1 MPKPA
6 KSPAKTFDAVLQPS
20 GDKLNWVIIRV
31 AFDVQKVWGTR
42 GQLKVKGEINGFA
55 FRTSLFP
62 DGKGNHIMMVNKKM
76 QRGGAARPGGK
87 ARFRLEP
94 DTAERVATVPPELKR
109 VLKQSKPLERYF
121 NSLNYSMRKWIT
133 DEISARKQPASRA
146 RRSEQV
152 GEWLMEALEAE
163 HELPPLLRIALGNN
177 AKAHAG
183 WERMTAAQRRSHL
196 LGIFYPRSPESRQRR
211 LQKAVEMMREYAE
224 KKSGKIMRGLATA
237 D

>member
-6 KSPAKTFDAVLQPS
+6 KSPAKTFEAVLQRS

-31 AFDVQKVWGTR
+31 PLDVQKVWGSR
-42 GQLKVKGEINGFA
+42 GQLKIRGEINGFP

-62 DGKGNHIMMVNKKM
+62 DGNGNHIMMVNKKM

-121 NSLNYSMRKWIT
+121 NSLNYSMRKWIG
-133 DEISARKQPASRA
+133 DEISARKQAGSRA
-146 RRSEQV
+146 RRAEQV
-152 GEWLMEALEAE
+152 GVWLMEALEAE
-163 HELPPLLRIALGNN
+163 HELPPLLRIALSNN
-177 AKAHAG
+177 AKAQAG
-183 WERMTAAQRRSHL
+183 WEMMKPTHRRSHL
-196 LGIFYPRSPESRQRR
+196 LGIFYPRSPESRHRR
-211 LQKAVEMMREYAE
+211 LQKAMETMRDYAE
-224 KKSGKIMRGLATA
+224 KRVKKSA
-237 D
+237 

>member
-1 MPKPA
+1 MPKPT
-6 KSPAKTFDAVLQPS
+6 KSSSRTFEATLQRS

-31 AFDVQKVWGTR
+31 PFDVQKVWGTR
-42 GQLKVKGEINGFA
+42 GQLKIKGEINGFPL
-55 FRTSLFP
+55 RTSLFP

-76 QRGGAARPGGK
+76 QRGGAAFTGSK

-94 DTAERVATVPPELKR
+94 DTAERVAKVPTELQR

-121 NSLNYSMRKWIT
+121 NSLNYSMRRWIG

-146 RRSEQV
+146 RRAEQV
-152 GEWLMEALEAE
+152 GVWLMEALEAE
-163 HELPPLLRIALGNN
+163 HELPPLLRIALSNN
-177 AKAHAG
+177 AKAQAG
-183 WERMTAAQRRSHL
+183 WELMTPSHRRQHL

-224 KKSGKIMRGLATA
+224 KREGKTLEVGS